1 MELSRP
7 QCYGHEICKELYKT
21 YILKNQFKSRTFCF
35 CYKDFLTHFLRKIL
49 ISILLYQTA
58 IFNHFQLFTF
68 LTSHFGD
75 VEDSFHKKF
84 ELEGEFKLGE
94 LWDNNCSFRLGSTTL
109 LSWWASRM
117 WALMRLSSLYQFW
130 SLEHMGEELYREWKD
145 QLQWYAMPWGYLC
158 GD

>member
-7 QCYGHEICKELYKT
+7 QCYEHEICKELNKT

-49 ISILLYQTA
+49 ISILLYQLA
-58 IFNHFQLFTF
+58 IFNHFQLFTS
-68 LTSHFGD
+68 SHFGD

-94 LWDNNCSFRLGSTTL
+94 LWDNNSSFRLGSTTFM
-109 LSWWASRM
+109 SWFASRM
-117 WALMRLSSLYQFW
+117 WALMRQFW
-130 SLEHMGEELYREWKD
+130 SLEHMSEELYQEWKD
-145 QLQWYAMPWGYLC
+145 QLQRYAMPCGYLC
-158 GD
+158 GY